1 MTEAPSSGRRSL
13 TGSPGGNRSPPGRE
27 ATSGS
32 GSTGRS
38 TGADART
45 SANGPAHA
53 DGTPRRASR
62 TDGGQQGSGS
72 TDGRAR
78 TDGTRILVVD
88 NYDSFAYNLVQYV
101 GAVTDEVVVRRND
114 EIDVEDVLALD
125 PTGVVVSPG
134 PGTPEAAGVSIPL
147 FERTDLP
154 ILGVCLGHQALC
166 AANGAPVV
174 HAPRVVHGK
183 PSVID
188 HDGRGI
194 FESLPERLQ
203 VGRYHSLAI
212 ERSALPGVLVETAT
226 TADERAIVMAVRHR
240 EKPHVGVQFHPES
253 ILTRPQDESTD
264 SGDGNLGDETS
275 TGDDIVG
282 NEMSTGDGI
291 GGNETSTGEPD
302 ISLTVG
308 TRMIENFCSMARA
321 HRTRPHARIEN
332 AGETG

>member
-1 MTEAPSSGRRSL
+1 M
-13 TGSPGGNRSPPGRE
+13 
-27 ATSGS
+27 
-32 GSTGRS
+32 
-38 TGADART
+38 
-45 SANGPAHA
+45 
-53 DGTPRRASR
+53 DGTIETAA
-62 TDGGQQGSGS
+62 TDGASE
-72 TDGRAR
+72 

-114 EIDVEDVLALD
+114 EIDVADVLALD

-134 PGTPEAAGVSIPL
+134 PGTPDAAGVSIPL
-147 FERTDLP
+147 FERTELP

-183 PSVID
+183 PSVIN

-194 FESLPERLQ
+194 FAGLPERVQ

-212 ERSALPGVLVETAT
+212 ERSSLPDVLDETAT

-253 ILTRPQDESTD
+253 ILTRPQDEFAAVD
-264 SGDGNLGDETS
+264 EFAEVDDG
-275 TGDDIVG
+275 TGRA
-282 NEMSTGDGI
+282 ER
-291 GGNETSTGEPD
+291 STGEPD

-308 TRMIENFCSMARA
+308 MQMIENFCSMARD
-321 HRTRPHARIEN
+321 HRTRRDARIEN
-332 AGETG
+332 AGETR